1 MEKEFWAHFESE
13 VKDIVFGFGPKLI
26 FGVVAFIIGVFL
38 IKLVRGIIMRLLK
51 RAKADLSVQSFMYSM
66 STALLW
72 GILLF
77 VVGLILGVKASLF
90 ITIFGAA
97 SIAVGLALQGSL
109 SNFAGGLLILIFKP
123 FKIGDEVVIDGAE
136 GYVEDINMLYTH
148 VNNWRGE
155 MFSIPNGSVSNN
167 MVKNNSAEIHRRVQ
181 IELHFYHDTDID
193 ELREIITTAMKKHPR
208 TIAEKP
214 FQLRVN
220 SFQDY
225 YIKTSAR
232 CWCRTEEYWGV
243 YWDQEEII
251 KKALA
256 ERGIKL
262 AIPMQT
268 VRRVDLP
275 EREQ

>member
-1 MEKEFWAHFESE
+1 MEKGFVEHFKTI
-13 VKDIVFGFGPKLI
+13 VKDIIYSFGPKLI
-26 FGVVAFIIGVFL
+26 FAIITFVIGIFL
-38 IKLVRGIIMRLLK
+38 IKLIRGIIMRLLK
-51 RAKADLSVQSFMYSM
+51 RAKADLSVQSFMQSM

-72 GILLF
+72 GILFF
-77 VVGLILGVKASLF
+77 VVGLILGIKASLF

-97 SIAVGLALQGSL
+97 GIAIGLALQGSL

-123 FKIGDEVVIDGAE
+123 FKIGDEVVIEGVE

-155 MFSIPNGSVSNN
+155 VFSIPNGNVSNN
-167 MVKNNSAEIHRRVQ
+167 LVRNNSAEEYRRIQ
-181 IELHFYHDTDID
+181 IELHFYHDEDID
-193 ELREIITTAMKKHPR
+193 ELREIITSVMKKHPR
-208 TIAEKP
+208 ASAERP

-232 CWCRTEEYWGV
+232 CWSRTEEYWDV
-243 YWDQEEII
+243 YWDQEEAI

-256 ERGIKL
+256 EKGIKL
-262 AIPMQT
+262 AIPMQAIKHL
-268 VRRVDLP
+268 DKI
-275 EREQ
+275 EEKE